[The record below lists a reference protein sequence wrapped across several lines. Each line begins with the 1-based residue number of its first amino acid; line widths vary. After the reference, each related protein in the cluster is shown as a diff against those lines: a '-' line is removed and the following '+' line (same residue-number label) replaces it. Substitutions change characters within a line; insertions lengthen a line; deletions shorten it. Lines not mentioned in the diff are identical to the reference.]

1 MQSAIE
7 KTLRQ
12 TKPFPSAEG
21 EVLVGLQIIANRLRD
36 RWGRF
41 LKSTADL
48 TVNQY
53 NVLRIL
59 RGAHPESRTC
69 GEIAERMIERDPDIT
84 RLLDRLS
91 KQGLAD
97 RTRDEKDRRVVRT
110 GITTKGLAVLDRLDV
125 AASSQSTTLLDQL
138 GDERLE
144 HLRATLNR
152 VVELLDEQPDTEE
165 TE

>member
-12 TKPFPSAEG
+12 TKRFPSVEG
-21 EVLVGLQIIANRLRD
+21 EVIVGLQIVANRLRD
-36 RWGRF
+36 QWGRF

-91 KQGLAD
+91 KQSLVD
-97 RTRDEKDRRVVRT
+97 RTRDEKDRRVVLT

-125 AASSQSTTLLDQL
+125 AASSQSTTLLGQL

-152 VVELLDEQPDTEE
+152 VVELLDEQPNAEE

>member
-12 TKPFPSAEG
+12 TKPFPTVES
-21 EVLVGLQIIANRLRD
+21 EVLVGLQIVATRLRD

-41 LKSTADL
+41 LKATAGL

-91 KQGLAD
+91 KQGLVD
-97 RTRDEKDRRVVRT
+97 RTRDDKDRRVVRT

-125 AASSQSTTLLDQL
+125 PAPTESNTRIEQL
-138 GDERLE
+138 GDEQLE
-144 HLRATLNR
+144 HLRAALNR
-152 VVELLDEQPDTEE
+152 VVELLDEQPDSEE

>member
-1 MQSAIE
+1 M
-7 KTLRQ
+7 
-12 TKPFPSAEG
+12 
-21 EVLVGLQIIANRLRD
+21 VGLQIVANRLRD

-59 RGAHPESRTC
+59 RGVYPASRTC

-91 KQGLAD
+91 KQSLVD
-97 RTRDEKDRRVVRT
+97 RTRDEKDRRVVLT

-125 AASSQSTTLLDQL
+125 AASSQSTTLLGQL
-138 GDERLE
+138 GDKRLE

-152 VVELLDEQPDTEE
+152 VVELLDEQPNAEE

>member
-1 MQSAIE
+1 M
-7 KTLRQ
+7 
-12 TKPFPSAEG
+12 
-21 EVLVGLQIIANRLRD
+21 VGLQIVANRLRD

-59 RGAHPESRTC
+59 RGVYPASRTC
-69 GEIAERMIERDPDIT
+69 GEIAKRMIERDPDIT

-91 KQGLAD
+91 KQSLVD
-97 RTRDEKDRRVVRT
+97 RTRDEKDRRVVLT

-125 AASSQSTTLLDQL
+125 AASSQSTTLLGQL
-138 GDERLE
+138 GDKRLE

-152 VVELLDEQPDTEE
+152 VVELLDEQPNAEE

>member
-7 KTLRQ
+7 QTLRQ
-12 TKPFPSAEG
+12 TKPFPSTEG
-21 EVLVGLQIIANRLRD
+21 EVLVGLQIVANRLRD

-41 LKSTADL
+41 LKSTADI

-91 KQGLAD
+91 KQSLVD

-110 GITTKGLAVLDRLDV
+110 GITQKGLAVLDRLDV
-125 AASSQSTTLLDQL
+125 AASSQSTTLLEQL
-138 GDERLE
+138 GDKQLE
-144 HLRATLNR
+144 QLRATLNR
-152 VVELLDEQPDTEE
+152 VVELLDEQPDA
-165 TE
+165 

>member
-12 TKPFPSAEG
+12 TKRFPSAEG
-21 EVLVGLQIIANRLRD
+21 EVIVGLQIVANRLRD

-48 TVNQY
+48 SVNQY

-91 KQGLAD
+91 KQSLVD
-97 RTRDEKDRRVVRT
+97 RTRDEKDRRVVLT

-125 AASSQSTTLLDQL
+125 AASSQSTTLLGQL

-152 VVELLDEQPDTEE
+152 VVELLDEQPNAEE